1 MMQSGRNQF
10 NYTEK
15 SNQNSEVESNDM
27 SMDATMIVTKS
38 SDRFTSDVGYTASGQ
53 ARKVISDETMLLD
66 MDRSLNHSRD

>member
-1 MMQSGRNQF
+1 
-10 NYTEK
+10 
-15 SNQNSEVESNDM
+15 M

-66 MDRSLNHSRD
+66 LDRSLNHSRD